1 TGGIAPGD
9 AFRIGRKNRQA
20 LIPSPRQL
28 ALLHQVDLVC
38 ELRIFRAIS
47 RKELAPLT
55 AGFFPTRAN
64 SGGEVLAHRIGNEKL
79 RALRPPVS
87 AFDKANLVLAQRLA
101 VRRGSVL
108 LVRRAVADMAV
119 QNDEGWAPLGL
130 VKDVQGLRDPVDV
143 VGLADAQNVPSITQE
158 AGGNVLGKGYARVAF
173 DSDVVVVIDPAE
185 VIEREMAGE
194 RRRFRSDAFHHAAVA
209 ANRVDV
215 VAEDLCWDDCSDW
228 RAMPRQWPC
237 PRWWRHPARAVQW

>member
-1 TGGIAPGD
+1 MLADAEMQISAAGSARLEITCALKREQRLVGGAEIRRSTEQPGDVLGKNIEDLTGGIAPGD

-47 RKELAPLT
+47 CKELAPLT

-64 SGGEVLAHRIGNEKL
+64 FGGEVLAHRIGNEKL
-79 RALRPPVS
+79 RVLRPAVS
-87 AFDKANLVLAQRLA
+87 AFDRANLVLAQRLA

-108 LVRRAVADMAV
+108 LVRRCC
-119 QNDEGWAPLGL
+119 
-130 VKDVQGLRDPVDV
+130 
-143 VGLADAQNVPSITQE
+143 S
-158 AGGNVLGKGYARVAF
+158 
-173 DSDVVVVIDPAE
+173 
-185 VIEREMAGE
+185 
-194 RRRFRSDAFHHAAVA
+194 RRSRS
-209 ANRVDV
+209 
-215 VAEDLCWDDCSDW
+215 WDDCSDW

-237 PRWWRHPARAVQW
+237 PRWWRHPARAVQWWPQHPIQMILGMAWSLAAEPTEV